1 MDYVSLLEY
10 KIKSELCDCIGYLED
25 SHNLSLVENSGVL
38 SLYLDHICLC
48 GDVPKRLVPQD
59 CWGIGTH
66 RISSHQAAN
75 IIFHLIPSDV
85 LMDYFAEFAVQYTF
99 KDDIIGV
106 FGGKEKTQVEQR
118 LSTIRNIIDAIQ
130 FAKKIHKDQ
139 LDLGKQLYI
148 NHPIRVA
155 GRVLVENGGVN
166 CNLQEVETAII
177 TALLHDTIEDA
188 EKHVDVITV
197 IKNIGGWSCLR
208 AVKCLTK
215 EEDET
220 YETYIERVSRNDL
233 ATVVK
238 MADLQDNLDPSR
250 VLKETP
256 GSLKRREKYEN
267 ALNFLK
273 NKINV

>member
-1 MDYVSLLEY
+1 MEYVSLLEY
-10 KIKSELCDCIGYLED
+10 KIKSELCDCIGCLD
-25 SHNLSLVENSGVL
+25 ASHDLSLVENNDVL
-38 SLYLDHICLC
+38 SLYLDNICLC
-48 GDVPKRLVPQD
+48 GVLPKTLVPQD
-59 CWGIGTH
+59 SCGIGAH

-99 KDDIIGV
+99 KDDIIGM

-118 LSTIRNIIDAIQ
+118 LSTVRNIIDAIH

-139 LDLGKQLYI
+139 VDLGKQPYI
-148 NHPIRVA
+148 NHPLRAA
-155 GRVLVENGGVN
+155 GRVLAENGGVN
-166 CNLQEVETAII
+166 CNLQEVELAII

-188 EKHVDVITV
+188 EKNVDVITV
-197 IKNIGGWSCLR
+197 IKSIGGWQCLM

-215 EEDET
+215 EEGET
-220 YETYIERVSRNDL
+220 YETYIERVSRNRL

-256 GSLKRREKYEN
+256 GTLKRREKYEK

-273 NKINV
+273 SKIKV